1 MDEVDDG
8 WDFSIH
14 LNGRKGSL
22 AVVERDGM
30 IFDMRKSCQIS
41 LLGLLLL
48 LSFNLII
55 LGGCGPENDLP
66 TRVPAAEAVVARPS
80 ATLQVVMASVDV
92 PATFTVEPVQV
103 TGHTNIQNGSQL
115 PTLTPSATLVFP
127 TKTATPTPT
136 VTPTA
141 TATRYVSKLP
151 DLPPTDELGPSKMG
165 LHVVRN
171 NDPAIMEFVRRSQP
185 AVMKAVDDLGFLAEV
200 KEVSPRTITVGRH
213 GIDGQSYN
221 GDPEEAA
228 QKFVAKYLRIYQLNP
243 AVDYWE
249 GWNEP
254 DPNYDNMIWYSRF
267 EQERVKQMAKHGF
280 RTAIGGFATGVPELD
295 EFQLFLPAI
304 DEAIR
309 HGGVLTL
316 HEYSAPDMTY
326 LYGSPL
332 PGYPAYPDRGSLTFR
347 YRWFYREILEPA
359 GMVIPLIITE
369 AGIDG
374 IIGNRPG
381 PDGLG
386 WVDFQS
392 YWERQGIGKTGV
404 EAFINQL
411 GWYDAGVRQDGYV
424 IGFTVFTAGG
434 FGYWEKYN
442 INSILPELSDYVVN
456 QR

>member
-1 MDEVDDG
+1 MTV
-8 WDFSIH
+8 
-14 LNGRKGSL
+14 
-22 AVVERDGM
+22 A
-30 IFDMRKSCQIS
+30 S
-41 LLGLLLL
+41 LLLFISCAPSG
-48 LSFNLII
+48 
-55 LGGCGPENDLP
+55 ELP
-66 TRVPAAEAVVARPS
+66 TRAVAAATVSVPGSTPVNDLVK
-80 ATLQVVMASVDV
+80 ATPI
-92 PATFTVEPVQV
+92 PATFTAEAIQV
-103 TGHTNIQNGSQL
+103 SGHTNIRNSTILPSLTPTLEPLL
-115 PTLTPSATLVFP
+115 PTSTPTD
-127 TKTATPTPT
+127 TPTPS
-136 VTPTA
+136 PTA
-141 TATRYVSKLP
+141 TATRYVSTLP
-151 DLPPTDELGPSKMG
+151 DLPPTDELGPSKLG

-213 GIDGQSYN
+213 DIDQQDYSGS
-221 GDPEEAA
+221 PEEAA
-228 QKFVAKYLRIYQLNP
+228 QRYVAKYLKIFQLNP

-267 EQERVKQMAKHGF
+267 EQERVRQMAQHGF
-280 RTAIGGFATGVPELD
+280 KTAIGGFATGVPELD

-304 DEAIR
+304 DVAMQ

-326 LYGSPL
+326 LYGDPL

-381 PDGLG
+381 PAGLG
-386 WVDFQS
+386 WADFQS
-392 YWERQGIGKTGV
+392 YWEQQGLGQTGT

-424 IGFTVFTAGG
+424 IGFTIFTAGG
-434 FGYWEKYN
+434 FGYWERYN
-442 INSILPELSDYVVN
+442 INPILPELGDYVIG